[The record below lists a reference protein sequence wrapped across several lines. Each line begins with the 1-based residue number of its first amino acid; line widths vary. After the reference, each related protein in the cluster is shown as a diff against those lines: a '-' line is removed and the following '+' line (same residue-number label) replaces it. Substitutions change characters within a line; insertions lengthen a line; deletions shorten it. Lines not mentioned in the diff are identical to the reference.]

1 MTYGFVLRETLDPDL
16 PPDLDDIFCPPL
28 IRIQDNEAK
37 RQALKLEAQKRVPE
51 DESD

>member
-1 MTYGFVLRETLDPDL
+1 MVLYSGKRSTRICPR
-16 PPDLDDIFCPPL
+16 ISTTFFCPPL
-28 IRIQDNEAK
+28 IRIQENEAK